1 MPFLTLLNSD
11 FRIAELAEKGCFLR
25 KSFFSCGSSEPDACE
40 RWRSQEP
47 IVRVA
52 CCACFLFM
60 LFVFFKIC
68 AILEGKKGGVS
79 HEVYIFFLAIDGFPH
94 GKL

>member
-1 MPFLTLLNSD
+1 M
-11 FRIAELAEKGCFLR
+11 
-25 KSFFSCGSSEPDACE
+25 
-40 RWRSQEP
+40 
-47 IVRVA
+47 RVA
-52 CCACFLFM
+52 CCACF
-60 LFVFFKIC
+60 FVYVICFFFKIC